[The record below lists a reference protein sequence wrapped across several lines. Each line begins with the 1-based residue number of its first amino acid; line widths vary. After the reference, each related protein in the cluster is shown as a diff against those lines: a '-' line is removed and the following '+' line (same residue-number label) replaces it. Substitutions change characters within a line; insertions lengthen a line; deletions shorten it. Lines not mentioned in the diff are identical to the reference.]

1 MNHQVTFSY
10 LACQTCQAKIHCD
23 RCGEEVA
30 SSLMNM
36 DGVERVEMNMKAK
49 SLIVSGAVDV
59 DDLEIKLEDL
69 GLLVD

>member
-30 SSLMNM
+30 GSLMNM

-49 SLIVSGAVDV
+49 SLVVSGDVDV

>member
-1 MNHQVTFSY
+1 MKHSMSFIY

-30 SSLMNM
+30 QSMLQMN
-36 DGVERVEMNMKAK
+36 GVESVEINMITKNIA
-49 SLIVSGAVDV
+49 ISGSVDM

-69 GLLVD
+69 GLLLD